1 MNARYAENTQVSSD
15 RSRAEIERTLRRYG
29 ATAFAYGWDREAA
42 TLMFEIANRRV
53 KFRLPMPDAAD
64 TQFTRTP
71 TGKGR
76 SPSAAE
82 AAFEQAVRQR
92 WRALAL
98 VIKAKLEAVDAGI
111 TTVEQEFL
119 AHIVL
124 PDGRTV
130 GQHTLPAIATA
141 YESGE
146 MPQLL
151 PGSGQ
156 DLSQGG
162 DRLG

>member
-1 MNARYAENTQVSSD
+1 MGSPRYAENTQVSSD

-29 ATAFAYGWDREAA
+29 ATAFAYGWDAQAA
-42 TLMFEIANRRV
+42 TLMFEITNRRV
-53 KFRLPMPDAAD
+53 LFRLPMPDVTD
-64 TQFTRTP
+64 KRFTRTP
-71 TGKGR
+71 TGKDR

-98 VIKAKLEAVDAGI
+98 VIKAKLEAVAAGI

-119 AHIVL
+119 AHIVM

-130 GQHTLPAIATA
+130 GQHTAPAIESA
-141 YESGE
+141 YQSGQ

-151 PGSGQ
+151 PGSEG
-156 DLSQGG
+156 
-162 DRLG
+162 